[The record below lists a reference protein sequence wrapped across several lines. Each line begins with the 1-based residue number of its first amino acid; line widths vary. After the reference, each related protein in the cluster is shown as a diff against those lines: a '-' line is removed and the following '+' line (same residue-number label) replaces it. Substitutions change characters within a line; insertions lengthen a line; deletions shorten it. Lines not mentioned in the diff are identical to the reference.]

1 MLQILLFALVAG
13 RLASPKG
20 PKAQLSAAAATP
32 EAEKHQ
38 AVLDYEVGE
47 DEAAADPEQ
56 PVEQRDAAKTTKLE
70 TEISSERTWSNDD
83 EQKADQASA
92 AVLSAE
98 RKSTEEKK
106 AKSQKY
112 EKQAQTKQLDE
123 AALDY
128 QCGENAKAEDP
139 EQPDVQ
145 RMDKHEDSL
154 EAEVESERKF
164 KA

>member
-56 PVEQRDAAKTTKLE
+56 PVEQRDAAKTQKLE
-70 TEISSERTWSNDD
+70 TEISSERTWSNND
-83 EQKADQASA
+83 EQKRAQA
-92 AVLSAE
+92 E
-98 RKSTEEKK
+98 
-106 AKSQKY
+106 KY
-112 EKQAQTKQLDE
+112 EAQAQKKQLDE

-128 QCGENAKAEDP
+128 QFGENAKAEDP

-145 RMDKHEDSL
+145 RMDKH
-154 EAEVESERKF
+154 
-164 KA
+164 